1 MTAEQVLSANV
12 PEPAGRFYSQ
22 AVKANSFL
30 FVSGQVAVD
39 GDGNLVGKGDVLAQT
54 RQALANIRSFTEAAG
69 ARIDDVVKITVF
81 LRYAKDAPA
90 IRPLRAEVFTGP
102 FFPATTLL
110 GGADLADPDW
120 LVEIEAIVA
129 L

>member
-1 MTAEQVLSANV
+1 MTAEQVLSSNV

-22 AVKANSFL
+22 AIRANGFL
-30 FVSGQVAVD
+30 FVAGQVAID
-39 GDGNLVGKGDVLAQT
+39 SGGNLVGKGDAVAQT
-54 RQALANIRSFTEAAG
+54 RQALANIKSFAEAAG
-69 ARIDDVVKITVF
+69 ATIDNVVKITIF
-81 LRYAKDAPA
+81 LRHAKDAPA

-102 FFPATTLL
+102 FFPATTLV

>member
-1 MTAEQVLSANV
+1 MTAEQVLSASV

-22 AVKANSFL
+22 ATKANGFL

-39 GDGNLVGKGDVLAQT
+39 SEGNLVGKGDVLAQT
-54 RQALANIRSFTEAAG
+54 RQALANIKAFTEAAG
-69 ARIDDVVKITVF
+69 AKIDDVVKITVF
-81 LRYAKDAPA
+81 LRHAKDAPA

-102 FFPATTLL
+102 FYPATTLL
-110 GGADLADPDW
+110 GGADLADPEW